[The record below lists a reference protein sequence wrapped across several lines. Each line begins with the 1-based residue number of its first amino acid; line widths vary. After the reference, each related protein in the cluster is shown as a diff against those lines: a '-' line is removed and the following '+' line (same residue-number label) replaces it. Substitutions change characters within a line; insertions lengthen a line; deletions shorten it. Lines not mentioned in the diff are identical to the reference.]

1 MSINKMLL
9 TLLLLVSIDQY
20 AKGQTPQLV
29 NGEAEAPADDK
40 IARTYQVEKL
50 INEARTEAMRKI
62 TGTDLLLAEHT
73 DYKMNFEKG
82 KENTSHNY
90 TRVVNTF
97 TGGQWLMDTKE
108 PELTKW
114 VDENGQE
121 YLHVKVEG
129 YAITDET
136 PYASIRYSISKCME
150 ENCTTT
156 LFNEGDPLFVK
167 FAADKPGF
175 LTVILEDQSTD
186 SAYILQDEKG
196 FPIEVTSKEEIRI
209 PDPSSESFYYEIIPT
224 LDKTEESVAQLVWII
239 FSAEQSPIN
248 AQLNKGQVPALSAM
262 EYRKWLL
269 KTIVKNKST
278 NLECIPITLRNDE
291 LQNEY

>member
-1 MSINKMLL
+1 MSINKILF
-9 TLLLLVSIDQY
+9 TLMILATLVQN
-20 AKGQTPQLV
+20 ANAQAPVLV
-29 NGEAEAPADDK
+29 KGEAEAAADDK
-40 IARTYQVEKL
+40 IARATQVANL
-50 INEARTEAMRKI
+50 TNEARAEAMRKI
-62 TGTDLLLAEHT
+62 TGTDLLLAEHSN
-73 DYKMNFEKG
+73 YNMQLQKG
-82 KENTSHNY
+82 NENASHNY

-121 YLHVKVEG
+121 YLQVKVEG
-129 YAITDET
+129 YAITDKT

-150 ENCTTT
+150 ENCTTI
-156 LFNEGDPLFVK
+156 LFTEGDPLFVK

-196 FPIEVTSKEEIRI
+196 FPLEVISKEEVSI
-209 PDPSSESFYYEIIPT
+209 PDPWSENYYYELIPT
-224 LDKTEESVAQLVWII
+224 LDESETSAAQLVWII

-248 AQLNKGQVPALSAM
+248 VQLKPGQVPALSAM
-262 EYRKWLL
+262 NYRKWLL
-269 KTIVKNKST
+269 KTIVKNRST
-278 NLECIPITLRNDE
+278 NLECIPITLQHDE

>member
-1 MSINKMLL
+1 MLF
-9 TLLLLVSIDQY
+9 TLFMLSSLVQN
-20 AKGQTPQLV
+20 ANAQAPVLV
-29 NGEAEAPADDK
+29 KGEAEAAADDK
-40 IARTYQVEKL
+40 IARAYQVEKI

-62 TGTDLLLAEHT
+62 TGTDLLLAEHSN
-73 DYKMNFEKG
+73 YNMQLQKG
-82 KENTSHNY
+82 NENASHNY
-90 TRVVNTF
+90 SRVVNTF
-97 TGGQWLMDTKE
+97 TGGQWLIDTKE

-121 YLHVKVEG
+121 FLHVKVEG

-150 ENCTTT
+150 DNCTLI
-156 LFNEGDPLFVK
+156 LFTEGDPLFVK

-186 SAYILQDEKG
+186 SAYILQDEQG

-224 LDKTEESVAQLVWII
+224 LDESEESVSQLVWII

-262 EYRKWLL
+262 DYRKWLL